1 MRNSAACW
9 PPSRPFS
16 TENSERGGENHM
28 DERFQ
33 GLGFYPAD
41 ILLPRDCDLTK
52 WAVVACDQ
60 YTSQPEYWQRVEFFV
75 GNSPSALHLI
85 LPESSLEGPSVET
98 DILDINNT
106 MSRYLRE
113 GRLRTLEHAMIY
125 VERTLGSGRV
135 RRGVVGMVDLEQYD
149 YEPGAGT
156 LIRAT
161 EGTVLSRIPPRV
173 AVRKNAPIELPHAMV
188 LADDPGRT
196 VIEPLAALRDRL
208 EPVYDFELMEHSG
221 HLRGW
226 LLGEAEQTAVA
237 AALRA
242 LSDPAAFNA
251 RYGTQDKPV
260 LLYAVGDGNH
270 SLATAKAC
278 YERQKTLVPED
289 QWAALP
295 ARYALAELV
304 NLHDGSLEFEPIHRV
319 LFGVDP
325 RALLAGLTAAFPGA
339 YGGMGEGHVLRY
351 VWEGGSGAVTVPR
364 PAHQLPVGTLQAFLD
379 GWLES
384 HPGRIDY
391 IHGADV
397 VRELAARPGNLGF
410 LLPAMAKKELFPTVI
425 HDGVL
430 PRKTF
435 SMGEAQDKR
444 FYLEGRK
451 IR

>member
-1 MRNSAACW
+1 
-9 PPSRPFS
+9 
-16 TENSERGGENHM
+16 M

-75 GNSPSALHLI
+75 GNAPSALHLI

-113 GRLRTLEHAMIY
+113 GRFRTLEHAMIY
-125 VERTLGSGRV
+125 VERTLESGRV

-149 YEPGAGT
+149 YEPGADT

-196 VIEPLAALRDRL
+196 VIEPLTALRDRL

-226 LLGEAEQTAVA
+226 LLGEAEQGAVA

-242 LSDPAAFNA
+242 LSAPAACPA
-251 RYGTQDKPV
+251 RSGTKDKPV
-260 LLYAVGDGNH
+260 MLYAMGDGNH

-289 QWAALP
+289 RRAALP
-295 ARYALAELV
+295 ARYALVELV
-304 NLHDGSLEFEPIHRV
+304 NLHDDSLEFEPIHRV

-325 RALLAGLTAAFPGA
+325 GALLADLTAAFPGA
-339 YGGMGEGHVLRY
+339 YAGTGEGHVLRY
-351 VWEGGSGAVTVPR
+351 VWEGGSGAVTVPQ

-384 HPGRIDY
+384 HPGRLDY

-410 LLPAMAKKELFPTVI
+410 LLPAMAKEELFPTVI